1 MHSAL
6 SSWGIFGGVKDSQI
20 REFVQI
26 QRVSYVYELSL
37 RGLLTFGHFGG
48 GRGGGSDPFII
59 SVAGLLRVK
68 ECPPR
73 PQTTKILL

>member
-48 GRGGGSDPFII
+48 GRGGGYHF
-59 SVAGLLRVK
+59 GCRVV
-68 ECPPR
+68 ESERMPA
-73 PQTTKILL
+73 TATNY